1 MARSKF
7 SPSINWLFIL
17 TPLSIVLGQNK
28 DISPTVVFFVTAL
41 AIVPVAHMI
50 VHATEKIA
58 AHTGEAIGGLL
69 NATFGN
75 APELIICLV
84 ALRSGLIEMVS
95 ASIIGVLLA
104 NLLLAQG
111 LSFLIGG
118 VRHHDQQYNPNSV
131 RLYNSMML
139 IAVVSLIVP
148 TAVGPALGVVGSES
162 AISDLSIGV
171 SVMLLLTYVLYL
183 FFTLGT
189 HAKLFAAIEETKPHR
204 GAKKWSVSRSL
215 FTLIGASVLAAILSE
230 VLVGSAEGAGRQ
242 LGMSE
247 AFVGL
252 IFVAIVGGA
261 AESLS
266 AISVAS
272 RNRMDLSLGI
282 SLGSSIQ
289 IALFVAPILVL
300 ASYFIAPR
308 PFNLIFHKQL
318 LGFLLLS
325 VLLSAIIAGD
335 GRSNWYKG
343 VQLIVLYILL
353 GFTLYLIPAHH

>member
-1 MARSKF
+1 MLSKMDGI
-7 SPSINWLFIL
+7 SPSL
-17 TPLSIVLGQNK
+17 
-28 DISPTVVFFVTAL
+28 VFFVSAV
-41 AIVPVAHMI
+41 AIVPIAKLI

-58 AHTGEAIGGLL
+58 FHTGESIGGLL

-95 ASIIGVLLA
+95 ASIIGAILA

-111 LSFLIGG
+111 LSFFIGG
-118 VRHHDQQYNPNSV
+118 LRYHDQEYNPNSV

-139 IAVVSLIVP
+139 IAVVSLLVP
-148 TAVGPALGVVGSES
+148 SAVGKALGVTGTENIL
-162 AISDLSIGV
+162 ANLSIGV
-171 SVMLLLTYVLYL
+171 SIMLLVTYVLYL
-183 FFTLGT
+183 IFTLRT
-189 HAKLFAAIEETKPHR
+189 HTTLYAAVASTEPESAHSKP
-204 GAKKWSVSRSL
+204 WSVSRSL
-215 FTLIGASVLAAILSE
+215 LTLVGASIMAAVLSE
-230 VLVGSAEGAGRQ
+230 VLVGSAEGAGHE

-247 AFVGL
+247 VFIGL
-252 IFVAIVGGA
+252 IFVAVVGGA

-289 IALFVAPILVL
+289 IALFIAPVLVL
-300 ASYFIAPR
+300 SSYVIAPR
-308 PFNLIFHKQL
+308 PFNLIFNTHL
-318 LGFLLLS
+318 LNFLLLA

-343 VQLIVLYILL
+343 VQLIVLYLML
-353 GFTLYLIPAHH
+353 GFTLYLIPSHG